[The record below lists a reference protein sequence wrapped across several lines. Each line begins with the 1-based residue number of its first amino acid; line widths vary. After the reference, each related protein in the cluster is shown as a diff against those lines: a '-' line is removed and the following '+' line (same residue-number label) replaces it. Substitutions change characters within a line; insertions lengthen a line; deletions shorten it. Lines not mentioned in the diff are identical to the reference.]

1 LRTQLKHGN
10 EVERLTVTLLL
21 LVVVLWRRGL
31 DVEVAMALLAVPL
44 TIGASSVGHSGQ
56 SFGLGES

>member
-1 LRTQLKHGN
+1 M
-10 EVERLTVTLLL
+10 
-21 LVVVLWRRGL
+21 LWRRGL

-56 SFGLGES
+56 SFGLGEFERFGVVRVLA

>member
-1 LRTQLKHGN
+1 M
-10 EVERLTVTLLL
+10 
-21 LVVVLWRRGL
+21 L

-56 SFGLGES
+56 SFGLGEF